1 MFSPGGRNL
10 ERGWPG
16 RIEGDRVVQLAAQ
29 TLQSFF
35 SGGGVAREHAEYA
48 LAEVDLR
55 PLVLH
60 PPSVR
65 AFSAFRR
72 SDPAFYFS
80 NPAAIYGPEDGIPYP
95 VGTEELDYEPEIA
108 AVIGADGRI
117 GGFTIM
123 NDWTARDVLRREL
136 TDGLGPAKSKDF
148 ATSLGPLLV
157 TPDEFDGASGAV
169 AVRVNG
175 EERWHG
181 DLAGMRTS
189 WEKIV
194 ATAARN
200 TRLVPGD
207 VIGSGGAEV
216 GERFGP
222 WLQPG
227 DVVEVEVD
235 AVGTLRNLI
244 FPR

>member
-1 MFSPGGRNL
+1 MFSPKGRPL

-16 RIEGDRVVQLAAQ
+16 RVEGDRVVQLAAQ
-29 TLQSFF
+29 TLQSFL
-35 SGGGVAREHAEYA
+35 SGGGVAREHAEYP

-55 PLVLH
+55 APVLH

-72 SDPAFYFS
+72 DDLAFYFS
-80 NPAAIYGPEDGIPYP
+80 NPTAIHGPEDGIPYP
-95 VGTEELDYEPEIA
+95 AATEELDYEPELA

-136 TDGLGPAKSKDF
+136 ADGLGPAKSKDF

-175 EERWHG
+175 EERWRG
-181 DLAGMRTS
+181 DLAAMRSS
-189 WEKIV
+189 WEEIV
-194 ATAARN
+194 ETAARN

-207 VIGSGGAEV
+207 VIGSGGVEV
-216 GERFGP
+216 GERAGP

-227 DVVEVEVD
+227 DVVEIEH
-235 AVGTLRNLI
+235 ASIGTLRNLI
-244 FPR
+244 FGR